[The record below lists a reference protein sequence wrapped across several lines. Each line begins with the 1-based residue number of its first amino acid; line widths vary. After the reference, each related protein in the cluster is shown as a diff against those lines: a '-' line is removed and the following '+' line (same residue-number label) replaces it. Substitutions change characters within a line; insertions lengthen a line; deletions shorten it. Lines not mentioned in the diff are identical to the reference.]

1 MKKVILSIDG
11 MTCSACSNGLE
22 KYLNKQDGIKTA
34 SVNLVMNNAS
44 IEYDSSKLSLED
56 LDKFVEKAGFKS
68 LGIDTFEKEQRK
80 NSNEKYRL
88 IAQSVFSI
96 LILYV
101 SMSHMVGLP
110 VIPYLNMINYP
121 LKMLNLYWN
130 IGKTIIEIQ
139 KGDERATY
147 GDAVLDKLS
156 QKLTNE
162 FGKGFSSRNLRTM
175 RKFYLMYP
183 IWKTVSAKLSWS
195 HYLELIKID
204 EEPKRN
210 FYLNECINSR
220 WSVREL
226 ERQIGSL
233 LYERLVLS
241 ANKQKVLELA
251 EKGHELK
258 TSKDLVKDPFVLEF
272 LDIKE
277 NTEYLESD
285 LEKNILEH
293 LKEFLLELGKG
304 FMFVGSQVR
313 LTLEEDHFYPDL
325 VFYNRLLKCFV
336 IIDLKIGKVT
346 HQDIGQMQMYVNY
359 YDREIKKDDEN
370 PTVGILLS
378 TLKNKTVVKYTLPED
393 NKNIFSSQY
402 KLHLP
407 TEKELID
414 AIEEE
419 KTNLR
424 LNNDDNK
431 I

>member
-1 MKKVILSIDG
+1 MDNKLIDNNYNIDSLFDNIKDMVINSRNRVY
-11 MTCSACSNGLE
+11 SA
-22 KYLNKQDGIKTA
+22 
-34 SVNLVMNNAS
+34 VNT
-44 IEYDSSKLSLED
+44 E
-56 LDKFVEKAGFKS
+56 
-68 LGIDTFEKEQRK
+68 
-80 NSNEKYRL
+80 
-88 IAQSVFSI
+88 
-96 LILYV
+96 
-101 SMSHMVGLP
+101 
-110 VIPYLNMINYP
+110 
-121 LKMLNLYWN
+121 MLNLYWN
-130 IGKTIIEIQ
+130 IGKVIMEIQ
-139 KGDERATY
+139 QGDERAAY

-175 RKFYLMYP
+175 RKFYIMYP

-424 LNNDDNK
+424 LNNVDK
-431 I
+431 

>member
-1 MKKVILSIDG
+1 MDNKLIDNNYNIDSLFDNIKDMVINSRNRVY
-11 MTCSACSNGLE
+11 SA
-22 KYLNKQDGIKTA
+22 
-34 SVNLVMNNAS
+34 VNT
-44 IEYDSSKLSLED
+44 E
-56 LDKFVEKAGFKS
+56 
-68 LGIDTFEKEQRK
+68 
-80 NSNEKYRL
+80 
-88 IAQSVFSI
+88 
-96 LILYV
+96 
-101 SMSHMVGLP
+101 
-110 VIPYLNMINYP
+110 
-121 LKMLNLYWN
+121 MLNLYWN
-130 IGKTIIEIQ
+130 IGKVIMEIQ
-139 KGDERATY
+139 QGDERAAY

-175 RKFYLMYP
+175 RKFYIMYP

-370 PTVGILLS
+370 QTVGILLS